1 MQASPALEWKRYYT
15 IFAQR
20 AYDVLFI
27 ATFGGEGGLQKPPWL
42 KVYYS
47 LLCLQFASGQLDW
60 NG

>member
-15 IFAQR
+15 ISAQR

-27 ATFGGEGGLQKPPWL
+27 ATFGGEGGIQKPPWL

-47 LLCLQFASGQLDW
+47 LLCL
-60 NG
+60 